1 MNRKLAIII
10 GLQAFLIVVLF
21 WLLAFYGKDEFEA
34 MSEQSEEEIETINRV
49 ANKDGAT
56 IISISPAAQKQSDI
70 LTSPLKASSHQASIS
85 TYGNVVSIDS
95 LIELRNRYLAVKSE
109 IDVLKATLSHD
120 KSEFERLKALNQ
132 DNKNVSDKALA
143 GAAANTKSDETKITA
158 AESNAKNISD
168 SIRQLWGDTLA
179 QHAINPRTS
188 DLLQALI
195 SNKRVLIQTTLPF
208 DAAEPKQNSSIMIAP
223 TAAPSHTMSAQ
234 YVSPAPLTNSTI
246 QGKTYFYHAV
256 TNELRAGMQINATT
270 ATSSKKSNGVIVP
283 NNAIIWYAGKPWVYQ
298 KTGADQFSRKPIH
311 TNIEVDDGWFYQGHL
326 KANDEVVISGAQLL
340 LSEEF
345 KSQIMN
351 ENDD

>member
-120 KSEFERLKALNQ
+120 KTEFERLKALNQ

-179 QHAINPRTS
+179 QHAINPKTS

>member
-179 QHAINPRTS
+179 QHAINAKTS
-188 DLLQALI
+188 NLLQALI

>member
-168 SIRQLWGDTLA
+168 SIRQLWGDALA
-179 QHAINPRTS
+179 QHAINPKTS

>member
-298 KTGADQFSRKPIH
+298 KTGADQFNRKPIH

>member
-179 QHAINPRTS
+179 QHAINPKTS
-188 DLLQALI
+188 NLLQALI

-270 ATSSKKSNGVIVP
+270 ATSTKKSNGVIVP

>member
-1 MNRKLAIII
+1 
-10 GLQAFLIVVLF
+10 
-21 WLLAFYGKDEFEA
+21 

-179 QHAINPRTS
+179 QHAINPKTS

>member
-10 GLQAFLIVVLF
+10 GLQAFLIIMLF
-21 WLLAFYGKDEFEA
+21 WLLVFYGKDEFEA

-49 ANKDGAT
+49 ADKDGAT

-70 LTSPLKASSHQASIS
+70 LTSPLKASTHQASIS

-109 IDVLKATLSHD
+109 IDVLRATFNHN
-120 KSEFERLKALNQ
+120 KSELERLKVLNQ
-132 DNKNVSDKALA
+132 DNKNVSDKVV
-143 GAAANTKSDETKITA
+143 AAAAASTRSDETKIA
-158 AESNAKNISD
+158 ATESNARNIAD
-168 SIRQLWGDTLA
+168 SIRQQWGDTLA
-179 QHAINPRTS
+179 QHAINSKTS

-195 SNKRVLIQTTLPF
+195 SNKKVLIQTTLPF
-208 DAAEPKQNSSIMIAP
+208 DAAEPKPNSNITIAP
-223 TAAPSHTMSAQ
+223 TAAPSHTMGA
-234 YVSPAPLTNSTI
+234 YYISPAPITNTTI

-256 TNELRAGMQINATT
+256 TSELRTGMQINATT

-311 TNIEVDDGWFYQGHL
+311 TDIEVEDGWFYQGHL

>member
-179 QHAINPRTS
+179 QHAINPKTS
-188 DLLQALI
+188 NLLQALI
-195 SNKRVLIQTTLPF
+195 SNL
-208 DAAEPKQNSSIMIAP
+208 
-223 TAAPSHTMSAQ
+223 
-234 YVSPAPLTNSTI
+234 
-246 QGKTYFYHAV
+246 
-256 TNELRAGMQINATT
+256 
-270 ATSSKKSNGVIVP
+270 
-283 NNAIIWYAGKPWVYQ
+283 Q
-298 KTGADQFSRKPIH
+298 KHRRS
-311 TNIEVDDGWFYQGHL
+311 
-326 KANDEVVISGAQLL
+326 
-340 LSEEF
+340 
-345 KSQIMN
+345 
-351 ENDD
+351 

>member
-1 MNRKLAIII
+1 
-10 GLQAFLIVVLF
+10 
-21 WLLAFYGKDEFEA
+21 
-34 MSEQSEEEIETINRV
+34 
-49 ANKDGAT
+49 
-56 IISISPAAQKQSDI
+56 
-70 LTSPLKASSHQASIS
+70 
-85 TYGNVVSIDS
+85 VSIDS

-179 QHAINPRTS
+179 QHAINPKTS
-188 DLLQALI
+188 DLLHALI

-283 NNAIIWYAGKPWVYQ
+283 NNEIIWYAGKPWVYQ

>member
-10 GLQAFLIVVLF
+10 GLQAFLIVMLF
-21 WLLAFYGKDEFEA
+21 WLLVFYGKDEFEE
-34 MSEQSEEEIETINRV
+34 MSELSEEEIETISRITD
-49 ANKDGAT
+49 KDGA
-56 IISISPAAQKQSDI
+56 IMISLSPAAQKQSDI
-70 LTSPLKASSHQASIS
+70 QTSPLKASTHQASIS

-95 LIELRNRYLAVKSE
+95 LIELRNRYLAIKSE
-109 IDVLKATLSHD
+109 VDVLKASLNHD
-120 KSEFERLKALNQ
+120 TRELERLKTLNL
-132 DNKNVSDKALA
+132 DNKNVSDKAVA
-143 GAAANTKSDETKITA
+143 TTATNVRTNETKIAA
-158 AESNAKNISD
+158 AESNAKNIVD

-179 QHAINPRTS
+179 QHAINPKTS

-195 SNKRVLIQTTLPF
+195 SNKKVLIQTTLPF
-208 DAAEPKQNSSIMIAP
+208 DAAEPKPNSTIMIAP
-223 TAAPSHTMSAQ
+223 TAAPSHTTSAQ
-234 YVSPAPLTNSTI
+234 YVSPAPITNTTI

-270 ATSSKKSNGVIVP
+270 ATSNQRSNGVIVP

-311 TNIEVDDGWFYQGHL
+311 TDVEVENGWFYQGDL

>member
-85 TYGNVVSIDS
+85 TYGNVVSIDN

-179 QHAINPRTS
+179 QHAINPKTS
-188 DLLQALI
+188 NLLQALI

-326 KANDEVVISGAQLL
+326 KANDDVVISGAQLL

>member
-179 QHAINPRTS
+179 QHAINPKTS

>member
-132 DNKNVSDKALA
+132 DNKNVSDKAVA

>member
-179 QHAINPRTS
+179 QHAINPKTS
-188 DLLQALI
+188 NLLQALI

>member
-179 QHAINPRTS
+179 QHAINPKTS

-326 KANDEVVISGAQLL
+326 KANDDVVISGAQLL

>member
-1 MNRKLAIII
+1 
-10 GLQAFLIVVLF
+10 LF

-95 LIELRNRYLAVKSE
+95 LIELRNRYLAVRSE

-179 QHAINPRTS
+179 QHAINPKTS

>member
-1 MNRKLAIII
+1 
-10 GLQAFLIVVLF
+10 
-21 WLLAFYGKDEFEA
+21 
-34 MSEQSEEEIETINRV
+34 
-49 ANKDGAT
+49 
-56 IISISPAAQKQSDI
+56 

-179 QHAINPRTS
+179 QHAINPKTS
-188 DLLQALI
+188 NLLQALI

>member
-49 ANKDGAT
+49 DNKDGAT

-179 QHAINPRTS
+179 QHAINPKTS

>member
-10 GLQAFLIVVLF
+10 GLQAFLIVMLF

-179 QHAINPRTS
+179 QHAINPKTS

>member
-10 GLQAFLIVVLF
+10 GLQAFLIVMLF
-21 WLLAFYGKDEFEA
+21 WLLVFYGKDEFEA

-49 ANKDGAT
+49 ADKDGAT

-109 IDVLKATLSHD
+109 IDVLRATFNHN
-120 KSEFERLKALNQ
+120 KSELERFKTLNQ
-132 DNKNVSDKALA
+132 DNKNVSDKVVAA
-143 GAAANTKSDETKITA
+143 AAANTRSDETKIAA
-158 AESNAKNISD
+158 AESNAKNIAD
-168 SIRQLWGDTLA
+168 SIRQQWGDTLA
-179 QHAINPRTS
+179 QHAINPKTS

-195 SNKRVLIQTTLPF
+195 SNKKVLIQTTLPF
-208 DAAEPKQNSSIMIAP
+208 DAAEPKSNSSIMIAP
-223 TAAPSHTMSAQ
+223 TAAPSHTMRAD
-234 YVSPAPLTNSTI
+234 YISPAPITNTTI

-256 TNELRAGMQINATT
+256 TSELRAGMQINATT

-311 TNIEVDDGWFYQGHL
+311 TDIEVEDGWFYQGHL

>member
-179 QHAINPRTS
+179 QHAINPKTS
-188 DLLQALI
+188 NLLQALI

-326 KANDEVVISGAQLL
+326 KANDDVVISGAQLL

>member
-132 DNKNVSDKALA
+132 YNKNVSDKALA

-179 QHAINPRTS
+179 QHAINPKTS
-188 DLLQALI
+188 NLLQALI

>member
-1 MNRKLAIII
+1 
-10 GLQAFLIVVLF
+10 LQAFLIVVLF

-179 QHAINPRTS
+179 QHAINPKTS
-188 DLLQALI
+188 NLLQALI